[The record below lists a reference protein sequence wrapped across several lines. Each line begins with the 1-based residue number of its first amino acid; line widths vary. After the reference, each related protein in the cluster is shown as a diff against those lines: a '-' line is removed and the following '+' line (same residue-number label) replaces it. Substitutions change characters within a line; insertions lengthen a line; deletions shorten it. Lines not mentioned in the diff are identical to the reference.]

1 MHSYKIK
8 KHKEK
13 LKKGREKTDNEQKD
27 FHCATVN
34 TSLEV
39 INMCVVPVMVSHKP
53 SNGIFKTFDML
64 DTGSHVT
71 FAMKNLLSDLGVQGR
86 KTSITVKTMNG
97 EVPKSSEVLED
108 LEKAQTSNGNT
119 ERVWVKLCYTYAQED
134 LPMDSNK
141 VAAINKIRMWDYLGK
156 IKAEINANGNI
167 EVTLLIGANC
177 VKTLVPREIIA
188 SNCGGPYALGTL
200 LGCTIVGLIYNLIS
214 LRY

>member
-1 MHSYKIK
+1 M
-8 KHKEK
+8 
-13 LKKGREKTDNEQKD
+13 
-27 FHCATVN
+27 
-34 TSLEV
+34 
-39 INMCVVPVMVSHKP
+39 PVMVSHKP

-108 LEKAQTSNGNT
+108 LEKAHTSNGNT

-188 SNCGGPYALGTL
+188 SNCGGPYAFGTL